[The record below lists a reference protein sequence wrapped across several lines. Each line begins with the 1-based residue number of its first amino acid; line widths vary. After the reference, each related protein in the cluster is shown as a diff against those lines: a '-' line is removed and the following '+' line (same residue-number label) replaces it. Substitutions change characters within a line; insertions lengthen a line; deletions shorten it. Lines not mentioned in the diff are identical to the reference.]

1 MGDMAE
7 YSCFDMIGPV
17 MVGPSSSH
25 TAGAVRL
32 GRFAR
37 AIAQELPQAV
47 EIQLHGSFAKTY
59 KGHGTDLALLGGLLG
74 METDDVRIRDS
85 FQLAADAGL
94 RYQFVATDLGE
105 GYHANTAKFIMTLAD
120 GAQKTVVGCSVGG
133 GKVLITELDGFPVEI
148 EGVYPTIIDTHLD
161 QPGVIHKITGVLVD
175 YQVNIAAMKVFR
187 QEKNTVAYMIIETD
201 QVVTDEALE
210 KIAALKPVLDV
221 KFIKPF

>member
-1 MGDMAE
+1 MST
-7 YSCFDMIGPV
+7 YSCFDIIGPV

-37 AIAQELPQAV
+37 AIARELPQEV
-47 EIQLHGSFAKTY
+47 EILLHGSFAKTY
-59 KGHGTDLALLGGLLG
+59 KGHGTDLALLGGLLD

-85 FQLAADAGL
+85 YQLADEAGL
-94 RYQFVATDLGE
+94 KYKFVATDLGD
-105 GYHANTAKFIMTLAD
+105 GYHTNTAKFIMKTAD
-120 GAQKTVVGCSVGG
+120 QAVKTVVGCSVGG

-187 QEKNTVAYMIIETD
+187 QEKNTVAYMVIETD
-201 QVVTDEALE
+201 QDVPEAAME
-210 KIAALKPVLDV
+210 EMAALKPVLDV
-221 KFIKPF
+221 KFVKPF

>member
-1 MGDMAE
+1 MSE
-7 YSCFDMIGPV
+7 YSCFDIIGPV

-37 AIAQELPQAV
+37 AIAKELPQEV
-47 EIQLHGSFAKTY
+47 EILLHGSFAKTY

-85 FQLAADAGL
+85 FRYAEEAGL
-94 RYQFVATDLGE
+94 KYTMTAVELGD
-105 GYHANTAKFIMTLAD
+105 GYHANTAKFIMKLSD
-120 GAQKTVVGCSVGG
+120 GSVKEVVGCSIGG

-148 EGVYPTIIDTHLD
+148 SGTYPTIIDTHMD
-161 QPGVIHKITGVLVD
+161 QPGVIHMITGVLVD
-175 YQVNIAAMKVFR
+175 YGVNIAGMKVFR

-201 QVVTDEALE
+201 QCVSE
-210 KIAALKPVLDV
+210 AALAEIRDMQPVLDV
-221 KFIKPF
+221 KFVKPF